1 MKRFPLSTAPR
12 PPTGL
17 TAGLTAGLTTAF
29 TAALIAVLALAN
41 VGAARAGPGHDHG
54 DEAPARAVSISPRFS
69 AHSELFELTGIVRGN
84 RLALYLDEYATNAPV
99 LRAAIELELQPATG
113 AAIKLK
119 TAAPEDGAFY
129 VTFSAPLAA
138 GAYALTIVINAG
150 SGGKAEQDLLSAT
163 LEIPAATGAAGTTA
177 AHGTPGARAH
187 GLGEAGLIALG
198 AALVAI
204 LGAVAWR
211 WQRRARARKTGGI
224 A

>member
-1 MKRFPLSTAPR
+1 MKMFFLSTVPR
-12 PPTGL
+12 RVTGL
-17 TAGLTAGLTTAF
+17 TTVLTKAF
-29 TAALIAVLALAN
+29 TVALTLALA
-41 VGAARAGPGHDHG
+41 AASAAFAGPGHDHG
-54 DEAPARAVSISPRFS
+54 DEAPARATSVSPRFS

-84 RLALYLDEYATNAPV
+84 RLALYLDDYATNTPV
-99 LRAAIELELQPATG
+99 LRAAIELELTPAQG

-129 VTFSAPLAA
+129 VTLSAPLAA
-138 GAYALTIVINAG
+138 GAYALTAIVNAE

-163 LEIPAATGAAGTTA
+163 LEIPASTGAAGATA
-177 AHGTPGARAH
+177 AHGSAVPHAHGPGA
-187 GLGEAGLIALG
+187 AGAIGLG
-198 AALVAI
+198 AALATI